1 MIEKN
6 ISQLNIMIVVFNVK
20 EVNRNSEIILLKMIQ
35 NRIKIKNRKKV
46 QQEYTMLTAKGTNT
60 NTMDIINNWITS
72 IPSLIVSKWCKYF
85 NLAIAAIRKRRN
97 VVRIAQKDVKI
108 VFTINVSVK
117 SATDVSS
124 CSASVYNA
132 RDVSFGI
139 SASVYNAR
147 DASFGIS
154 ASAYNARDASFGIS
168 VSAYNAKDASNMT
181 VCVSDALDVKNSI
194 VFASS
199 VPIVISMTARSICL
213 FAHLTNLELKI

>member
-46 QQEYTMLTAKGTNT
+46 QQEYTMLTAKGINT

-124 CSASVYNA
+124 C
-132 RDVSFGI
+132 

>member
-46 QQEYTMLTAKGTNT
+46 QQEYTMLTAKGINT

-132 RDVSFGI
+132 RD
-139 SASVYNAR
+139 
-147 DASFGIS
+147 
-154 ASAYNARDASFGIS
+154 ASFGIS

>member
-6 ISQLNIMIVVFNVK
+6 ISQLNIMTVVFNVK

-35 NRIKIKNRKKV
+35 NRIKIKNKKKV

-60 NTMDIINNWITS
+60 NTMDIINIWITS

-132 RDVSFGI
+132 RDASFGI

>member
-1 MIEKN
+1 
-6 ISQLNIMIVVFNVK
+6 
-20 EVNRNSEIILLKMIQ
+20 
-35 NRIKIKNRKKV
+35 
-46 QQEYTMLTAKGTNT
+46 
-60 NTMDIINNWITS
+60 
-72 IPSLIVSKWCKYF
+72 
-85 NLAIAAIRKRRN
+85 

-124 CSASVYNA
+124 CSASVYNARDVSFGISAIVYNA